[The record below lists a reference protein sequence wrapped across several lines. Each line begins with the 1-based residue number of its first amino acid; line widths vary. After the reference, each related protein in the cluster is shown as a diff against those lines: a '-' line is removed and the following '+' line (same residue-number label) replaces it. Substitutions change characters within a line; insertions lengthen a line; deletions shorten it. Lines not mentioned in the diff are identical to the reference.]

1 MKNLAD
7 PAVQASILERI
18 RALRPG
24 SKARWGRMSAHQM
37 MCHLV
42 DSYRV
47 PMGEKSAS
55 AATGVLQRT
64 LVKWAALYV
73 PLHWPKGVPTR
84 PEIKQGVGGTPPSD
98 FERDRQQLIELIRRF
113 SELRRDFEWRAHPGF
128 GVMRDG
134 EWQRW
139 GYLHADYHLRQFGV

>member
-1 MKNLAD
+1 M
-7 PAVQASILERI
+7 LERI
-18 RALRPG
+18 AALQPG

-37 MCHLV
+37 LCHLV

-55 AATGVLQRT
+55 PATGVLQRT
-64 LVKWAALYV
+64 LIKWVALYV

-84 PEIKQGVGGTPPSD
+84 PEIEQGVGGTPPVE
-98 FERDRQQLIELIRRF
+98 FERDRDELVGLIRRF
-113 SELRRDFEWRAHPGF
+113 TNPRRDFQWHAHPMF
-128 GVMRDG
+128 GMMSDS

-139 GYLHADYHLRQFGV
+139 GYLHADHQLRQFGV